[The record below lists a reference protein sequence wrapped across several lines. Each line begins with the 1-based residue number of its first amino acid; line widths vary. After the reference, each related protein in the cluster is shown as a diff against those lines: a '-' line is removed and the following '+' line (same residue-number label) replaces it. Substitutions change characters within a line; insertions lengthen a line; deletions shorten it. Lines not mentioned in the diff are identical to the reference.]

1 MNYQS
6 VGIIKECGKKVSIGS
21 TGSSSGQRPALNY
34 WVISASGSSKK
45 RPHYF
50 FKRLSYLLNY
60 PPIDIITTKIDQ
72 HPLNINYSNFLSFS
86 QN

>member
-34 WVISASGSSKK
+34 WVISASGSLKK
-45 RPHYF
+45 TPTLLF
-50 FKRLSYLLNY
+50 QAIVILTELSSDGYYNY
-60 PPIDIITTKIDQ
+60 E
-72 HPLNINYSNFLSFS
+72 N
-86 QN
+86 